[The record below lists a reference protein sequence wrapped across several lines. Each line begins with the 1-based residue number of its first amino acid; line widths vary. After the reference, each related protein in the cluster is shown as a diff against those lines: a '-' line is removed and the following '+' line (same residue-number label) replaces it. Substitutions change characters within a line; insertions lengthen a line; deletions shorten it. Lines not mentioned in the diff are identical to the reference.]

1 MGKEK
6 QTDTRKERKE
16 RSLMS
21 KLCPRC
27 LGHGVSSWTWD
38 VRREESEE
46 LHLLAHPHTVSV
58 NHLFLEPQLPEGR

>member
-1 MGKEK
+1 
-6 QTDTRKERKE
+6 
-16 RSLMS
+16 MS